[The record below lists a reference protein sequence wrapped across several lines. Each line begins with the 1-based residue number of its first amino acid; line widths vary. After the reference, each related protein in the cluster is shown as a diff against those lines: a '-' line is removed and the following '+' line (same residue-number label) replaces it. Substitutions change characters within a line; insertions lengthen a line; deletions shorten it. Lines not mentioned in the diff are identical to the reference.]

1 MEINW
6 DLGLQG
12 LALGLGAVFL
22 VLVVLIVL
30 ILVLGKV
37 ANSNTKKDK
46 TKEKVVEP
54 VANPVV
60 VSQNYEDE
68 IIAAITAAIAY
79 IGQKEGKKFK
89 IRSYKRV

>member
-12 LALGLGAVFL
+12 LVLGLGAVFL

-30 ILVLGKV
+30 ILVMGKV
-37 ANSNTKKDK
+37 ANGNTKK
-46 TKEKVVEP
+46 TKAKKAPVQSVAKP
-54 VANPVV
+54 VASP
-60 VSQNYEDE
+60 QNDEDE
-68 IIAAITAAIAY
+68 IVAAITAAIAC

-89 IRSYKRV
+89 IRSYRRV